1 MNKDYWNGIAENYE
15 SEIFSVLADDKEN
28 LVTKNIKNFGAESK
42 VAIDLGCGIGYFLP
56 FLSKSFGKVH
66 AVDFSEKCLQQARK
80 NSENINGI
88 EYWCEDMSSPKN
100 LIPKADFILSINSV
114 ISQSITVR
122 SGIFKSIYKLLKTGG
137 HLLLVVPSLES
148 SLFSDYKHIEWN
160 LKNGHRPSNAVQAG
174 FSHHKSNQI
183 HQGVREIGGTA
194 TKLYLKEELIS
205 IFSSLGFKVCEISKI
220 EYAWTTEFDNPPR
233 WMKDLYPWDWFL
245 LAKKI

>member
-28 LVTKNIKNFGAESK
+28 LVTKNIKNFGAKSK

-88 EYWCEDMSSPKN
+88 DYWCEDMSSPKN

-122 SGIFKSIYKLLKTGG
+122 SGIFKSIYKLLKTGSMCSVMSSR
-137 HLLLVVPSLES
+137 LISFALSSCVISYILPPRDESKKSLPELS
-148 SLFSDYKHIEWN
+148 
-160 LKNGHRPSNAVQAG
+160 RPS
-174 FSHHKSNQI
+174 SI
-183 HQGVREIGGTA
+183 
-194 TKLYLKEELIS
+194 IS
-205 IFSSLGFKVCEISKI
+205 IF
-220 EYAWTTEFDNPPR
+220 
-233 WMKDLYPWDWFL
+233 
-245 LAKKI
+245 